1 MYLDLMGQL
10 GQLQLGDILVEVVAV
25 DATLPE
31 LPEKVVKVEEEMELP
46 VVVKGE
52 LEVMALVEAVAER
65 SSGLRFDLCVGKGAP
80 TTDLSALLK
89 AAAYPWNE

>member
-1 MYLDLMGQL
+1 MGQL

-52 LEVMALVEAVAER
+52 LEVMALVEAVAELAVFR
-65 SSGLRFDLCVGKGAP
+65 DLLQMREGGVAV
-80 TTDLSALLK
+80 DLL
-89 AAAYPWNE
+89 